1 MVASEMVAC
10 GGRSGRQ
17 KVIGLCHYNDCN
29 CCCLCLKP
37 QLSFGMEGELLV
49 MTEWCKVFGVGSL
62 SCWPRGWEREFSG
75 FREKQSRLT
84 EKRRKGREL
93 MMTGLVKKITWISLL
108 ILYIFSVVRDFAL
121 IFIHLSFLRYF
132 LSSLFFFVFSP
143 LVHVANSYIYRGKCN
158 HLACTLHEVAAL
170 WILQRVERHVLLQS
184 RSCIVQVSEQCRNM
198 QNWF

>member
-1 MVASEMVAC
+1 MM
-10 GGRSGRQ
+10 
-17 KVIGLCHYNDCN
+17 
-29 CCCLCLKP
+29 
-37 QLSFGMEGELLV
+37 
-49 MTEWCKVFGVGSL
+49 EWCKVLGVGSL
-62 SCWPRGWEREFSG
+62 SCWPRGWERVFSG

-93 MMTGLVKKITWISLL
+93 MMAGLVKKITWISLL
-108 ILYIFSVVRDFAL
+108 ILYIFSVVRVFAL
-121 IFIHLSFLRYF
+121 IFIHLPFLSYF

-143 LVHVANSYIYRGKCN
+143 WCMLRIVTFIGEKCN

-184 RSCIVQVSEQCRNM
+184 RSCTVQVSEQCRNM